1 MKTSVKITIGMLVGA
16 LVLILAIS
24 LGFLIYGVIYSAKV
38 NIMVAP
44 YTAVVRIGDGEY
56 PVSGEF
62 AMQPGEYAVEVSAD
76 GFATKTGK
84 LVLKDGETVD
94 LDLYLESN
102 TESTA
107 NWYEENEG
115 DGLVVG
121 EIQNAEEMKK
131 VNVLLEKEPVLK
143 QLPVTVEYYSDD
155 YSEYTKYTISYA
167 FDDSERGFHLI
178 MKDYTGVG
186 VIGLIKTLTEMGMD
200 TVGLEVKY
208 EDLSDEGLGVR
219 AEE

>member
-1 MKTSVKITIGMLVGA
+1 MKTKVKVLIGVSISA
-16 LVLILAIS
+16 FVLILAIS
-24 LGFLIYGVIYSAKV
+24 LGFLIYGAIYSAKV

-44 YTAVVRIGDGEY
+44 STAVVRIGDGEY

-62 AMQPGEYAVEVSAD
+62 AMQPGEYAVEVSAE

-84 LVLKDGETVD
+84 LVLKDGETVG
-94 LDLYLESN
+94 LNLYLESN
-102 TESTA
+102 NESTK
-107 NWYEENEG
+107 NWYEENAG
-115 DGLVVG
+115 DALIVG

-155 YSEYTKYTISYA
+155 YSEYTKYTISYV
-167 FDDSERGFHLI
+167 FDDSERGFYLV
-178 MKDYTGVG
+178 MKDYTGAKVG
-186 VIGLIKTLTEMGMD
+186 ALIRTLGEMGMD

-208 EDLSDEGLGVR
+208 EDLSSEGLGAR

>member
-1 MKTSVKITIGMLVGA
+1 MKTKVIIGISVSA
-16 LVLILAIS
+16 FVLILAIS
-24 LGFLIYGVIYSAKV
+24 LGFLIYGAIYSAKV

-44 YTAVVRIGDGEY
+44 SIATVKIGDNEY

-62 AMQPGEYAVEVSAD
+62 AMQPGEYVVEVSAE

-84 LVLKDGETVD
+84 LTMKDGETVD
-94 LDLYLESN
+94 LNLYLESN
-102 TESTA
+102 SESTK

-115 DGLVVG
+115 DSLVVG

-131 VNVLLEKEPVLK
+131 VNALLEKEPVLSE
-143 QLPVTVEYYSDD
+143 LPVTVEYYSDD

-167 FDDSERGFHLI
+167 LDDSERGFYLI
-178 MKDYTGVG
+178 MKDYTGAKVG
-186 VIGLIKTLTEMGMD
+186 ALIRTLTEMGMD

-208 EDLSDEGLGVR
+208 EDLSGEGLGAR